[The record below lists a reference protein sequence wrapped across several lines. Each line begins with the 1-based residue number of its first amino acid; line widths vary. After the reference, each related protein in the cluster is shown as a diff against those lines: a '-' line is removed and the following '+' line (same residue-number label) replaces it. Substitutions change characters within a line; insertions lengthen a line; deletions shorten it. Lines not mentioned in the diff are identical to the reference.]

1 MPQAATLQ
9 ALRAQIHALE
19 GGTRVYAERVI
30 TGVSSLDSI
39 VGGLPR
45 PGIVEISGS
54 FGSGRTQLA
63 LAIVT
68 ARVRKQE
75 SVAWV
80 DWREQ
85 LYPYGL
91 SEAELEALLILQP
104 SAQQGEW
111 ATEQLLRSGCFPTVV
126 VSDPNRLRRPLRWKL
141 AAEQGGSSL
150 ILLVRRPNR
159 SVAADV
165 RLSLSKGKILVARN
179 RGQRPGREGV
189 VPGESFQ
196 WG

>member
-19 GGTRVYAERVI
+19 GGTRVHIDRVQ
-30 TGVSSLDSI
+30 TGVSQLDAI

-45 PGIVEISGS
+45 PGIVEIAGN

-68 ARVRKQE
+68 ARIRKRE
-75 SVAWV
+75 PVAWV
-80 DWREQ
+80 DWCEQ

-91 SEAELEALLILQP
+91 SEAELETFLILRP

-126 VSDPNRLRRPLRWKL
+126 VSDPKRLRRPLRWKL
-141 AAEQGGSSL
+141 AAEQGHSSL
-150 ILLVRRPNR
+150 ILLGRRPHR
-159 SVAADV
+159 GVAADV
-165 RLSLSKGKILVARN
+165 RLSLSKGKIRVSRN
-179 RGQRPGREGV
+179 RGQRPGREAV
-189 VPGESFQ
+189 IPGEALP